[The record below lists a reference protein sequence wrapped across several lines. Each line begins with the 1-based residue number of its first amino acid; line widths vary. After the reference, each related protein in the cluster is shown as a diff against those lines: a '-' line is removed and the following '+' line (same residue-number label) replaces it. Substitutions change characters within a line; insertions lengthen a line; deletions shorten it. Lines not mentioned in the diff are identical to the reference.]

1 MRARSLVIAVAAA
14 AALGSGA
21 VSAQQPGQPQPGMG
35 PGQGMGPGMMGGM
48 GPGMMGQGRGMGH
61 GMMGRGMGMGPG
73 MMGGGMG
80 RGMGPGGGM
89 MGGMGIGPLWQLD
102 LTDTQRQEVL
112 KLHDELRRKNWDLL
126 GKQQDE
132 QAKLR
137 DAYLASGKRDRA
149 AIVAAYKRIS
159 DLRLQRVEN
168 SLEAAEKMESV
179 LTPQQREQLKR
190 WGPWWMED
198 APQ

>member
-1 MRARSLVIAVAAA
+1 MKARPAMIAFAVAAA
-14 AALGSGA
+14 IGSGA

-48 GPGMMGQGRGMGH
+48 GPGMMGQGQ
-61 GMMGRGMGMGPG
+61 
-73 MMGGGMG
+73 GMG

-89 MGGMGIGPLWQLD
+89 MGGMGIGPVWQLD
-102 LTDTQRQEVL
+102 LTDAQRQEVL
-112 KLHDELRRKNWDLL
+112 KIHDDLRRKNWDLL

-159 DLRLQRVEN
+159 DLRLQRIEN

-179 LTPQQREQLKR
+179 LTPQQRERLKR